1 MVEIERLQS
10 VLLLVR
16 RSVGWT
22 AEEFGERIGVTRQ
35 TINNLEN
42 GRNKMTKTQ
51 YIAIRSVLDAEIV
64 KFPDETEMLRFIL
77 DSFVDHPEKYKAKER
92 EEMLNKANILA
103 PAILAGASTRKDVSK
118 EWVATTKS
126 IGVISGAMIAGLI
139 GIGLGATSEWLSKL
153 MSDNKKR

>member
-1 MVEIERLQS
+1 MDEIKRLQK

-22 AEEFGERIGVTRQ
+22 AEEFGGRIGVTRQ
-35 TINNLEN
+35 TINNLES
-42 GRNKMTKTQ
+42 GRNNLTKTQ
-51 YIAIRSVLDAEIV
+51 YIAMRSVLDAEIA

-77 DSFVDHPEKYKAKER
+77 DAFVDHTENYSKEDKEKI
-92 EEMLNKANILA
+92 LSKANLLA

-118 EWVATTKS
+118 EWMSAVTS
-126 IGVISGAMIAGLI
+126 VGVITGAMVAGLI

-153 MSDNKKR
+153 LSED